1 MPAISSEGTSM
12 TTQHIALA
20 RGPVRGSVRV
30 PGSKSITNRA
40 LLLAALADGP
50 STIDGALFSDDSR
63 WFVDGLRRLGVAV
76 EADEAAGRV
85 VVQGAG
91 GAPPAERADLWVE
104 LAGTAARFLLA
115 YCCLGH
121 GRFSL
126 DGNARMRQRPMADLL
141 ETLGALGA
149 DCRALGPHGGLP
161 IEVRAAGL
169 GGGPAGI
176 RGDVSS
182 QFLSALLMVAPY
194 AERSVE
200 LTLTTPLAAGPYVD
214 ITVAMMESFGARVER
229 RGYEWFRVAA
239 GQRYRP
245 LAYAVEPDA
254 SSASY
259 FFAAAALTGG
269 RVRVEGLSAGAIQ
282 GDIRFLDVL
291 ERMGCAVTRASE
303 WVEVQGPPQL
313 LGLDIDLSALPDMT
327 ITLAALAPFASG
339 PTTIRNVALIRH
351 HETDR
356 IAACVEELRKLGVA
370 VEERADGLTIL
381 PGWKHGATLDAHHDH
396 RMAMGF
402 ALSGLKIPGVSISGA
417 ECVAKTFP
425 DFFERFAEMTADRRP
440 QTADRS
446 EQ

>member
-1 MPAISSEGTSM
+1 MATQPIAPAT
-12 TTQHIALA
+12 
-20 RGPVRGSVRV
+20 GPVHASVRV

-63 WFVDGLRRLGVAV
+63 WFVEGLRRLGVAV
-76 EADEAAGRV
+76 EVDEPARRV

-91 GAPPAERADLWVE
+91 GPPPAAQADLWAE

-121 GRFSL
+121 GRFRV
-126 DGNARMRQRPMADLL
+126 DGTARMRERPMADLL
-141 ETLGALGA
+141 ETLQALGA
-149 DCRALGPHGGLP
+149 DCRSRGLNGGLP
-161 IEVRAAGL
+161 VEVRAAGL
-169 GGGPAGI
+169 RGGQAGV

-214 ITVAMMESFGARVER
+214 ITVAMMASFGVRVER
-229 RGYEWFRVAA
+229 RGYDWFRIPT
-239 GQRYRP
+239 GQRYHP

-259 FFAAAALTGG
+259 FLAAAALTGG
-269 RVRVEGLSAGAIQ
+269 RVRVEGLPANALQ

-291 ERMGCAVTRASE
+291 EQMGCAVTRASE
-303 WVEVQGPPQL
+303 WVEVAGPPQL
-313 LGLDIDLSALPDMT
+313 RGVDVDMSAIPDMT
-327 ITLAALAPFASG
+327 LTLAALAPFATG
-339 PTTIRNVALIRH
+339 PTAIRNVAFIRH

-356 IAACVEELRKLGVA
+356 IAACVKELRKLGVD
-370 VEERADGLTIL
+370 VEERPDGLTIF
-381 PGWKHGATLDAHHDH
+381 PGWKGGAILDAHHDH
-396 RMAMGF
+396 RVAMAF
-402 ALSGLKIPGVSISGA
+402 ALAGLKIPGVAIEGA

-425 DFFERFAEMTADRRP
+425 DFFERFADLTAD
-440 QTADRS
+440 QT
-446 EQ
+446 